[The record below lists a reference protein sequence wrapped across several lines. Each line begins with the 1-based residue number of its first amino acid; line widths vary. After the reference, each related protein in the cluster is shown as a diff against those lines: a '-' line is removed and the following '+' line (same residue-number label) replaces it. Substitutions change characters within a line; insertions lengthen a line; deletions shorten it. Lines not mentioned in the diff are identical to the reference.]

1 MALEQTWRWFGPSDP
16 IALKEIKQ
24 TGATGIVTALHQIPV
39 GEIWPVEEILKRKA
53 IIAAEG
59 LTWSVA
65 ESLTVH
71 EDIKK
76 RKGNYRRFLGNYAA
90 SPRNLGQCGIDT
102 VCYNFMPILD
112 WSRTDLQ
119 VEFKDGSLT
128 TRFETKALATFDLFI
143 LQRPQAEH
151 SYNTGQ
157 IEQARQLFTGLS
169 ESQKEKLKQTVLLG
183 LPGSLQAYSLRE
195 LRTALREY
203 AEIGEAELRENL
215 IAFVKEMAPVA
226 EEGACSWP
234 SLPMIRPGRCWA
246 CFASCAITQTLNR
259 YCRPV
264 IHARMG

>member
-1 MALEQTWRWFGPSDP
+1 
-16 IALKEIKQ
+16 
-24 TGATGIVTALHQIPV
+24 
-39 GEIWPVEEILKRKA
+39 
-53 IIAAEG
+53 
-59 LTWSVA
+59 
-65 ESLTVH
+65 
-71 EDIKK
+71 
-76 RKGNYRRFLGNYAA
+76 
-90 SPRNLGQCGIDT
+90 
-102 VCYNFMPILD
+102 MPLLD

-128 TRFETKALATFDLFI
+128 TKFETKAFAAFDLI
-143 LQRPQAEH
+143 LLQRPQAEH

-183 LPGSLQAYSLRE
+183 LPGSLQAYSLEE